1 MHYRWHLHRVA
12 NITSIGHVS
21 TRGKKIC
28 AWERQRCHRVLKLNH
43 KLECRLMSHV
53 NSFKVWQ
60 KGQKSATK
68 RTGGPENNKKKSLNN
83 DGDYDSKQ
91 NVVGKPKSLRENGV
105 WGEPWSLSR
114 NGMLAGHI
122 NNQNFI
128 LNHNAIK
135 SWYGSIIVNICRKAF
150 PLLTAQPVVNRL
162 LDTIYFHQKA
172 QVWKMFILVSSPTFL
187 SMTVLTISLHVS
199 SITCIINITSQNE
212 CFSKKNVLPRHNMV
226 TTFKSPA

>member
-1 MHYRWHLHRVA
+1 
-12 NITSIGHVS
+12 
-21 TRGKKIC
+21 
-28 AWERQRCHRVLKLNH
+28 
-43 KLECRLMSHV
+43 MSHV

-172 QVWKMFILVSSPTFL
+172 QV
-187 SMTVLTISLHVS
+187 
-199 SITCIINITSQNE
+199 
-212 CFSKKNVLPRHNMV
+212 
-226 TTFKSPA
+226 